1 MKTRNLFRLTF
12 LVLALIGLSLAGCKK
27 EKNNDSNADSSSL
40 QQLANDE
47 QQVESVSEE
56 SMNDVNE
63 LLSGGNLKSTSN
75 IPCGATVDS
84 TDIVNDTI
92 TIYITYNGYNCNG
105 TRFRTGQVEIKK
117 RVGTFWYQTGATII
131 VKHINF
137 TITKVSNQKSITL
150 NGVKVHKNVSGG
162 VIWQLGSSVN
172 AIVHRTLGHLNVTF
186 DDGTIKSWNIARQKT
201 YTGSA
206 LTNLVLTI
214 DGFGSANGLNNLTV
228 WGVNR
233 QGENFYTQI
242 IQPVVHLQACSWNP
256 CSGIKKH
263 AIPGDNKSATLT
275 FGYDS
280 NNQPVTGND
289 CPTKYKVDWQKNNNS
304 GTVYLW
310 L

>member
-1 MKTRNLFRLTF
+1 MKTRNLLHLTLMIF
-12 LVLALIGLSLAGCKK
+12 VIIGLSLTGCKK
-27 EKNNDSNADSSSL
+27 EKTTDPSSDSSAL

-47 QQVESVSEE
+47 QQVESATEE
-56 SMNDVNE
+56 SMNDIND
-63 LLSGGNLKSTSN
+63 LLSGGYLKSTSF

-84 TDIVNDTI
+84 MPVVNDTI
-92 TIYITYNGYNCNG
+92 TIYITYDGYNCSG
-105 TRFRTGQVEIKK
+105 TRYRTGQVEIKK
-117 RVGTFWYQTGATII
+117 QVGSHWYQQGATVI

-137 TITKVSNQKSITL
+137 TITKVTNQKSITI

-162 VIWQLGSSVN
+162 LIWQLGTGANV
-172 AIVHRTLGHLNVTF
+172 IIHRTWGHINVTF
-186 DDGTIKSWNIARQKT
+186 EDGTVKSWNIARQKT
-201 YTGSA
+201 FTGSV

-214 DGFGSANGLNNLTV
+214 DGFGSAAGFENLAV

-233 QGENFYTQI
+233 LGENFYTQI
-242 IQPVVHLQACSWNP
+242 IEPVVHRQACNWNP

-263 AIPGDNKSATLT
+263 AIPADNKSATLT

-280 NNQPVTGND
+280 NNQPITGNE
-289 CPTKYKVDWQKNNNS
+289 CPTKYRLDWQKNNNS